1 VILENQFLFRLKP
14 KKLSKP
20 HNSKYSPM
28 IRLTSIVALCVIVP
42 AVILPNTN
50 KSSAQLPMEQPDLTI
65 DGTTRTQLIED
76 ILKNLNQH
84 YVFPE
89 VAQKMEQSIKERLQ
103 RKEYDGIT
111 SATTFAETL
120 TSHLQAISNDKHL
133 RVRYSNQPIP
143 LREEQSE
150 PSPQEL
156 EEFRRFGISVN
167 FGFQKVE
174 RLDGN
179 IGYLDLRGF
188 FPAELAAETAVAAMN
203 LLANTDA
210 LIIDL
215 RQNGGGDPRMVALLT
230 SYLFDAEPVHLNDLY
245 WRTGDRT
252 QQFWTLPYVPGKRY
266 VDKDV
271 YVLTSK
277 QTFSG
282 AEEFTYNLKNLKR
295 ATIIGESTGGGAHP
309 GGVFRIN
316 EHFQIFI
323 PTGRAINPITKTN
336 WEGTGV
342 KPDIEVAAELAL
354 KTAHL
359 AAMKKVLEK
368 NPDERL
374 AEELKKSIETVHK
387 ELDELQK
394 N

>member
-1 VILENQFLFRLKP
+1 
-14 KKLSKP
+14 
-20 HNSKYSPM
+20 
-28 IRLTSIVALCVIVP
+28 
-42 AVILPNTN
+42 
-50 KSSAQLPMEQPDLTI
+50 
-65 DGTTRTQLIED
+65 
-76 ILKNLNQH
+76 
-84 YVFPE
+84 
-89 VAQKMEQSIKERLQ
+89 
-103 RKEYDGIT
+103 
-111 SATTFAETL
+111 
-120 TSHLQAISNDKHL
+120 
-133 RVRYSNQPIP
+133 
-143 LREEQSE
+143 
-150 PSPQEL
+150 
-156 EEFRRFGISVN
+156 
-167 FGFQKVE
+167 
-174 RLDGN
+174 
-179 IGYLDLRGF
+179 
-188 FPAELAAETAVAAMN
+188 
-203 LLANTDA
+203 
-210 LIIDL
+210 
-215 RQNGGGDPRMVALLT
+215 
-230 SYLFDAEPVHLNDLY
+230 VHLNDLY

-295 ATIIGESTGGGAHP
+295 ATIIGETTGGGAHP